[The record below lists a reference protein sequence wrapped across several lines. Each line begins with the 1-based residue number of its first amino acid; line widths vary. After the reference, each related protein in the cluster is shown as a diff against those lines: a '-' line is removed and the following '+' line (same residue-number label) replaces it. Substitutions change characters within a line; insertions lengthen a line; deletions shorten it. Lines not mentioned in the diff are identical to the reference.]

1 MHFCPQC
8 GNEYD
13 ITKNSGGDREVQ
25 RMPPVQDGKGDIL
38 DGGAVDYKGVIQKL
52 INGDEITEQV
62 DLKSVLKSDE
72 YKRLDNEAKEYVF
85 NKIQDKLPNDQKQL
99 LETVKEVT
107 EPKKMYFFCYNCS
120 TGSEINPGTTI
131 FTRTSDT
138 VTQFYS
144 SEKYK
149 NMLHSDIL
157 PITRQYI
164 CKNDKCVSHKD
175 IGKREAVMFR
185 PNNTYIVKYICK
197 ACETV
202 Q

>member
-13 ITKNSGGDREVQ
+13 ITKNSTGDQPLQ
-25 RMPPVQDGKGDIL
+25 RMPGVQGVKQE
-38 DGGAVDYKGVIQKL
+38 GGAVDYKALVQKL
-52 INGDEITEQV
+52 IKGDEIEDNV
-62 DLKSVLKSDE
+62 DLKTVIKSEE
-72 YKRLDNEAKEYVF
+72 YNKLDNDVKEIVF
-85 NKIQDKLPNDQKQL
+85 NRIQDKLPHDQKQL
-99 LETVKEVT
+99 LETMKETVN
-107 EPKKMYFFCYNCS
+107 PKKMFFFCYNCS
-120 TGSEINPGTTI
+120 TGSEIVPGTTI
-131 FTRTSDT
+131 FTRTADS

-164 CKNDKCVSHKD
+164 CVNKTCPSHKD
-175 IGKREAVMFR
+175 MNKREAVMFR
-185 PNNTYIVKYICK
+185 PNNTYIIKYICK